1 MKTSFFHLMPYQD
14 LPPDFEHQYHS
25 AWVDAPNELLDP
37 EKCQQYYDDYL
48 EEIQYADAVGFD
60 GVCVNEHHNN
70 AYGLM
75 PSPNLV
81 ASILARTTSRAAL
94 IVLGNSLALYQ
105 PPLRVA
111 EEMSMLDIMSGGRLV
126 AGFPVGT
133 SMDTTLSYGQVPV
146 TLREK
151 HSEAHD
157 LIMKAWTHH
166 DGPFNFEGRWFHARQ
181 VNIWPRPYQQPH
193 PPVWVTMGSAG
204 SAAQVAQRKHI
215 GAVFL
220 AGYPGIRR
228 LFDGYREGFLQAHG
242 EEAPLDRLAYAAIVC
257 VGENE
262 KEAENGTEKLLW
274 YIRSNKVAPQFNN
287 PPGYHPPAVSANIIR
302 GPRPGEPDRR
312 DPRLETQKARGNV
325 FSGTPDQVF
334 QQIKNFWEYSGGFGH
349 LLMMGQAGFMTYDET
364 LKSMKLFTE
373 EVYPRLKE
381 LTASYD
387 AGVMKEIRSSRPDV
401 ESVDTG
407 LLASEFVR

>member
-1 MKTSFFHLMPYQD
+1 MKTWFFTEDAYPN
-14 LPPDFEHQYHS
+14 LPDDETYES
-25 AWVDAPNELLDP
+25 VRVNLPNKHFDPVLGAELYNMYLDIWGAAD
-37 EKCQQYYDDYL
+37 EMGL
-48 EEIQYADAVGFD
+48 EIML
-60 GVCVNEHHNN
+60 NEHHQT
-70 AYGLM
+70 ATCVLPAAPIALG
-75 PSPNLV
+75 V
-81 ASILARTTSRAAL
+81 LARETKKARLL
-94 IVLGNSLALYQ
+94 ILGNPIVNRKQ
-105 PPLRVA
+105 PIRVA
-111 EEMSMLDIMSGGRLV
+111 EEMAYIDVLSRGRLDC
-126 AGFPVGT
+126 GFVRG
-133 SMDTTLSYGQVPV
+133 VPYEIAPANAYPY
-146 TLREK
+146 RGSEK
-151 HSEAHD
+151 LWEAHD

-401 ESVDTG
+401 ESIDTG

>member
-1 MKTSFFHLMPYQD
+1 MKTWFFTEDAYPNLPDDETYESVRVNLPNKHFDPVLGAD
-14 LPPDFEHQYHS
+14 LY
-25 AWVDAPNELLDP
+25 NMYLDMWGAAD
-37 EKCQQYYDDYL
+37 EMGL
-48 EEIQYADAVGFD
+48 EIML
-60 GVCVNEHHNN
+60 NEHHQT
-70 AYGLM
+70 ATCVLPAAPIALG
-75 PSPNLV
+75 V
-81 ASILARTTSRAAL
+81 LARETKKARLL
-94 IVLGNSLALYQ
+94 ILGNPIVNRKQ
-105 PPLRVA
+105 PIRVA
-111 EEMSMLDIMSGGRLV
+111 EEMAYIDVLSRGRLDC
-126 AGFPVGT
+126 GFVRG
-133 SMDTTLSYGQVPV
+133 VPYEIAPANAYPY
-146 TLREK
+146 RGSEK
-151 HSEAHD
+151 LWEAHD

-228 LFDGYREGFLQAHG
+228 LFDGYREGFLQVHG

>member
-1 MKTSFFHLMPYQD
+1 MKTWFFTEDAYPNLPDDDTYESIRVNLPNKHFDPVLGAD
-14 LPPDFEHQYHS
+14 LY
-25 AWVDAPNELLDP
+25 NMYLDMWGAAD
-37 EKCQQYYDDYL
+37 EMGL
-48 EEIQYADAVGFD
+48 EIML
-60 GVCVNEHHNN
+60 NEHHQT
-70 AYGLM
+70 ATCVLPAAPIALG
-75 PSPNLV
+75 V
-81 ASILARTTSRAAL
+81 LARETKKARLL
-94 IVLGNSLALYQ
+94 ILGNPIVNRKQ
-105 PPLRVA
+105 PIRVA
-111 EEMSMLDIMSGGRLV
+111 EEMAYIDVLSRGRLDC
-126 AGFPVGT
+126 GFVRG
-133 SMDTTLSYGQVPV
+133 VPYEIAPANAYPY
-146 TLREK
+146 RGSEK
-151 HSEAHD
+151 LWEAHD
-157 LIMKAWTHH
+157 LIMKAWTTH

-220 AGYPGIRR
+220 AGYPNIRR
-228 LFDGYREGFLQAHG
+228 LFDGYRDGYLQSHG
-242 EEAPLDRLAYAAIVC
+242 EEAPLDRLAYAAIVH
-257 VGENE
+257 VAENE
-262 KEAENGTEKLLW
+262 KAAAQGTEKLLW

-287 PPGYHPPAVSANIIR
+287 PPGYHPPAVAANIIR
-302 GPRPGEPDRR
+302 GPRPGEPNRR
-312 DPRLETQKARGNV
+312 DPRLETQQARGNV

-364 LKSMKLFTE
+364 LSSMKLFTE

-387 AGVMKEIRSSRPDV
+387 AGAMKELRSSMPDV
-401 ESVDTG
+401 ENVDVG

>member
-1 MKTSFFHLMPYQD
+1 MKTWFFTEDAYPN
-14 LPPDFEHQYHS
+14 LPDDETYES
-25 AWVDAPNELLDP
+25 VRVNLPNKHFDPVLGAELYNMYLDIWGAAD
-37 EKCQQYYDDYL
+37 EMGL
-48 EEIQYADAVGFD
+48 EIML
-60 GVCVNEHHNN
+60 NEHHQT
-70 AYGLM
+70 ATCVLPAAPIALG
-75 PSPNLV
+75 V
-81 ASILARTTSRAAL
+81 LARETQKARLL
-94 IVLGNSLALYQ
+94 ILGNPIVNRKQ
-105 PPLRVA
+105 PIRVA
-111 EEMSMLDIMSGGRLV
+111 EEMAYIDVLSRGRLDC
-126 AGFPVGT
+126 GFVRG
-133 SMDTTLSYGQVPV
+133 VPYEIAPANAYPY
-146 TLREK
+146 RGSEK
-151 HSEAHD
+151 LWEAHD

-257 VGENE
+257 VGDSE

>member
-1 MKTSFFHLMPYQD
+1 MKTWFFTEDAYPNLPDDENYESVRVNLPNKHFDPVLGAD
-14 LPPDFEHQYHS
+14 LY
-25 AWVDAPNELLDP
+25 NMYLDMWGAAD
-37 EKCQQYYDDYL
+37 EMGL
-48 EEIQYADAVGFD
+48 EIML
-60 GVCVNEHHNN
+60 NEHHQT
-70 AYGLM
+70 ATCVLPAAPIALG
-75 PSPNLV
+75 V
-81 ASILARTTSRAAL
+81 LARETKKARLL
-94 IVLGNSLALYQ
+94 ILGNPIVNRKQ
-105 PPLRVA
+105 PIRVA
-111 EEMSMLDIMSGGRLV
+111 EEMAYIDVLSRGRLDC
-126 AGFPVGT
+126 GFVRG
-133 SMDTTLSYGQVPV
+133 VPYEIAPANAYPY
-146 TLREK
+146 RGSEK
-151 HSEAHD
+151 LWEAHD

>member
-1 MKTSFFHLMPYQD
+1 MKTWFFTEDAYPN
-14 LPPDFEHQYHS
+14 LPDDETYES
-25 AWVDAPNELLDP
+25 VRVNLPNKHFDPVLGAELYNMYLDIWGAAD
-37 EKCQQYYDDYL
+37 EMGL
-48 EEIQYADAVGFD
+48 EIML
-60 GVCVNEHHNN
+60 NEHHQT
-70 AYGLM
+70 ATCVLPAAPIALG
-75 PSPNLV
+75 V
-81 ASILARTTSRAAL
+81 LARETKKARLL
-94 IVLGNSLALYQ
+94 ILGNPIVNRKQ
-105 PPLRVA
+105 PIRVA
-111 EEMSMLDIMSGGRLV
+111 EEMAYIDVLSRGRLDC
-126 AGFPVGT
+126 GFVRG
-133 SMDTTLSYGQVPV
+133 VPYEIAPANAYPY
-146 TLREK
+146 RGSEK
-151 HSEAHD
+151 LWEAHD

>member
-1 MKTSFFHLMPYQD
+1 MKTWFFTEDAYPN
-14 LPPDFEHQYHS
+14 LPDDETYES
-25 AWVDAPNELLDP
+25 VRVNLPNKHFDPVLGAELYNMYLDMWGAAD
-37 EKCQQYYDDYL
+37 EMGL
-48 EEIQYADAVGFD
+48 EIML
-60 GVCVNEHHNN
+60 NEHHQT
-70 AYGLM
+70 ATCVLPAAPIALG
-75 PSPNLV
+75 V
-81 ASILARTTSRAAL
+81 LARETKKARLL
-94 IVLGNSLALYQ
+94 ILGNPIVNRKQ
-105 PPLRVA
+105 PIRVA
-111 EEMSMLDIMSGGRLV
+111 EEMAYIDVLSRGRLDC
-126 AGFPVGT
+126 GFVRG
-133 SMDTTLSYGQVPV
+133 VPYEIAPANAYPY
-146 TLREK
+146 RGSEK
-151 HSEAHD
+151 LWEAHD